1 MDKDK
6 KICVFDIE
14 GNSLNPDKIWVVSA
28 AIFSNGKWRLK
39 STTDYDEM
47 RSFFLNTDTLIGH
60 NITLF
65 DIPAVERI
73 LDIKIKADLI
83 DTLPLSWYLEPYRMR
98 HGLAWWGEDFGI
110 PKPVIQ
116 EGEWEGALPHETQEE
131 FLQKMTHRCEE
142 DVKINCKLI
151 DKQWK
156 DLNNLYD
163 GDKKAINRLVKY
175 LMFKIDCAREAEKSG
190 WRVDIDRCN
199 STLEKLIAEKE
210 EKVSALTLA
219 MPKVKKYAEM
229 WKPDEL
235 YKKPKTYKKPA
246 TFQKKDG
253 ELSAAGKRYK
263 AICDSVGEDAY
274 TKDSVT
280 VQSKEL
286 NAQGIKW
293 MDLLESQGLPETHED
308 PITYLKSEKEPNPNS
323 HTQTKDWL
331 FELGWKPETFTFKRE
346 ADGSTR
352 KIEQVRKVVD
362 GEKVL
367 CNSVKKLIEKEPAI
381 ELLGGLSILSHRIPI
396 LQGFLKNADSD
407 GYLQAQIQGLT
418 NTLRFKHKVVVNL
431 PSVGKPYGEDVRGCL
446 IAPEGYELCGSDMS
460 SLEDRTKQHYMW
472 DYDPEY
478 VKEMQ
483 TEDFDPHLDLAVV
496 AGFLT
501 EEQAQLH
508 KSGVKKFG
516 GERAKAKT
524 ANYACLPINE
534 TEVLTKRG
542 WKFVSELGGNKLED
556 IMLYNPDID
565 KLEFGKPTHYH
576 YYKSAN
582 TVKLRNNNWEV
593 TSTANHRWIG
603 KRRTGRGNTRKF
615 LYNTTLNTEDINSEF
630 SILNSAKFNYNT
642 FNSEVSNEEFE
653 LLGFI
658 LSDGHLNFNSSSFSV
673 SQSSKKYLNRLL
685 KLVDAIGVKY
695 SRYLN
700 NSGVDVIGLP
710 MAYARDLY
718 SRLGIGGKLVGSKH
732 DYTYVEQILNCSLP
746 QMEYLLKGFWL
757 GDGNSLNKCFKK
769 DTLEIR
775 QNRGNIRGLIYTI
788 GVLLGK
794 KVTSK
799 TDLRMTNSRYTSGQK
814 LKRINGGVSDVF
826 CYTVPT
832 GYFLIRQNGITTITG
847 NCVYGAGGATVA
859 RAADIPTKEG
869 KVLVEKYWVRNWS
882 VKQIAEDQKVKRCL
896 DSSWLYNPVSR
907 FWYSLRT
914 DKDRFS
920 TLNQGTGVFCF
931 DMWIYNFRQVRP
943 QLTGQ
948 MHDEVILTVKK
959 GYRDEVTKLLK
970 DAIQLTNKQLK
981 LNRELDVDVQFGDSY
996 AEIH

>member
-98 HGLAWWGEDFGI
+98 HGLAWWGENFGI

-219 MPKVKKYAEM
+219 MPKVKKYVEM

-396 LQGFLKNADSD
+396 LQGFLKNTDSD

-508 KSGVKKFG
+508 KSGVKKFS

-524 ANYACLPINE
+524 ANYA
-534 TEVLTKRG
+534 
-542 WKFVSELGGNKLED
+542 
-556 IMLYNPDID
+556 
-565 KLEFGKPTHYH
+565 
-576 YYKSAN
+576 
-582 TVKLRNNNWEV
+582 
-593 TSTANHRWIG
+593 
-603 KRRTGRGNTRKF
+603 
-615 LYNTTLNTEDINSEF
+615 
-630 SILNSAKFNYNT
+630 
-642 FNSEVSNEEFE
+642 
-653 LLGFI
+653 
-658 LSDGHLNFNSSSFSV
+658 
-673 SQSSKKYLNRLL
+673 
-685 KLVDAIGVKY
+685 
-695 SRYLN
+695 
-700 NSGVDVIGLP
+700 
-710 MAYARDLY
+710 
-718 SRLGIGGKLVGSKH
+718 
-732 DYTYVEQILNCSLP
+732 
-746 QMEYLLKGFWL
+746 
-757 GDGNSLNKCFKK
+757 
-769 DTLEIR
+769 
-775 QNRGNIRGLIYTI
+775 
-788 GVLLGK
+788 
-794 KVTSK
+794 
-799 TDLRMTNSRYTSGQK
+799 
-814 LKRINGGVSDVF
+814 
-826 CYTVPT
+826 
-832 GYFLIRQNGITTITG
+832 
-847 NCVYGAGGATVA
+847 CVYGAGGATVA

-869 KVLVEKYWVRNWS
+869 EVLVEKYWVRNWS
-882 VKQIAEDQKVKRCL
+882 VRQIAEDQKVKRCL

-959 GYRDEVTKLLK
+959 GYRDEVIKLLK